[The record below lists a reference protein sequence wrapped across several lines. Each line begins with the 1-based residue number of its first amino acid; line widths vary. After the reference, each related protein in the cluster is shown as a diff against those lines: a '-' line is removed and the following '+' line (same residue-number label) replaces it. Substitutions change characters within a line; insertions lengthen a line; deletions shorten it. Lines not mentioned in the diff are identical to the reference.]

1 MKLIWAPLAI
11 EKVIQIA
18 QYIALDNPSA
28 SIKWVENIFKRT
40 EQIKFFHESG
50 RIVPEVGRKNI
61 REIIYGNY
69 RIIYK
74 IQKKETSILTIQH
87 TKQILPID
95 EIK

>member
-11 EKVIQIA
+11 EKVTQIA
-18 QYIALDNPSA
+18 QYIALDNTSA
-28 SIKWVENIFKRT
+28 SIKWVENIFKRS
-40 EQIKFFHESG
+40 EQIKNFPESG
-50 RIVPEVGRKNI
+50 RVVPEVGRKNI